1 MAHTQISMYLP
12 PDVNPTQA
20 AIAYGCRALPKLNEE
35 LQSED
40 LLTRQKA
47 LMALCDLMHDPE
59 HVYVAINIG
68 CLESLKALL
77 KDSNHMVRIKTTE
90 VLCIMAT
97 HNVGRGSAGLTDLKF
112 FQSCLSPDLQCPG
125 VLACTC
131 CGQRVKEGFLKHD
144 IIAALSGLLNDPQTA
159 CRENLHLAFKHL
171 AQLPSGALGI
181 VSSGLV
187 HSLVWKLQREEEKIQ
202 ELLLDTLAACLLEG
216 ATEALNSRVVPFL
229 KEKLLSGN
237 DSIRSKAACTLI
249 AVSIPLEGKKQ
260 VCQYDVIPILVH
272 LLKDTVDEVQASAA
286 GALMYATVTTEGKYA
301 ALDAEAIQPL
311 LQLLSS
317 PLRKAR
323 LNAIKALTML
333 AEAPEG
339 RKILQVSVPTFRDL
353 EMDASEAV
361 QRAAQVAIKV
371 IEWKP

>member
-1 MAHTQISMYLP
+1 MAHTRISMYQP
-12 PDVNPTQA
+12 PDINPAQA

-59 HVYVAINIG
+59 HIYVAIKTG
-68 CLESLKALL
+68 CLESLRALL
-77 KDSNHMVRIKTTE
+77 KDSNHLVRIKATE
-90 VLCIMAT
+90 VLSIMAA
-97 HNVGRGSAGLTDLKF
+97 HNVGR
-112 FQSCLSPDLQCPG
+112 
-125 VLACTC
+125 
-131 CGQRVKEGFLKHD
+131 EGFLEHD
-144 IIAALSGLLNDPQTA
+144 IIAALSFLLNDSQTA
-159 CRENLHLAFKHL
+159 CRVNTHLAFKHL

-181 VSSGLV
+181 VNSGLIP
-187 HSLVWKLQREEEKIQ
+187 SLVWQLHTEHEKVQ
-202 ELLLDTLAACLLEG
+202 EILLGTLAACLLED
-216 ATEALNSRVVPFL
+216 ANEALASRAVPFL
-229 KEKLLSGN
+229 KEMLLSKN
-237 DSIRSKAACTLI
+237 DNIRTRAASTLT

-272 LLKDTVDEVQASAA
+272 LLKDPVEEVQANAA

-301 ALDAEAIQPL
+301 ALDAEAILPL
-311 LQLLSS
+311 LNLLSS
-317 PLRKAR
+317 SLIKAR

-339 RKILQVSVPTFRDL
+339 RKFLQAQVPIFRAL
-353 EMDASEAV
+353 EMDPSAAV

>member
-1 MAHTQISMYLP
+1 MAHARISTYLP
-12 PDVNPTQA
+12 PDIDPTQA

-77 KDSNHMVRIKTTE
+77 KDTNSMVRIKTTE
-90 VLCIMAT
+90 VLHIMAT
-97 HNVGRGSAGLTDLKF
+97 HNVGR
-112 FQSCLSPDLQCPG
+112 
-125 VLACTC
+125 
-131 CGQRVKEGFLKHD
+131 EGFLEHD
-144 IIAALSGLLNDPQTA
+144 IIFSLSFLLDDPEKA
-159 CRENLHLAFKHL
+159 CRKNLHVVFKHL
-171 AQLPSGALGI
+171 AQVPSGAQGI
-181 VSSGLV
+181 VNNGLIPL
-187 HSLVWKLQREEEKIQ
+187 LVWKLQREEEEIQ
-202 ELLLDTLAACLLEG
+202 ELLLDTLAACLMED
-216 ATEALNSRVVPFL
+216 ATEALSSRVVPFL
-229 KEKLLSGN
+229 KEKLLSAN
-237 DSIRSKAACTLI
+237 DNIRSKAACTLI

-260 VCQYDVIPILVH
+260 VWQYDVIPILVH
-272 LLKDTVDEVQASAA
+272 LLKDQVEEVQANAA
-286 GALMYATVTTEGKYA
+286 GALMYATVTTAGKYA
-301 ALDAEAIQPL
+301 ALDAEAIHPL
-311 LQLLSS
+311 LNLLSS

-339 RKILQVSVPTFRDL
+339 RKFLQVHVPDFRVL
-353 EMDASEAV
+353 EMDSSEAV
-361 QRAAQVAIKV
+361 RRAAQIAINV